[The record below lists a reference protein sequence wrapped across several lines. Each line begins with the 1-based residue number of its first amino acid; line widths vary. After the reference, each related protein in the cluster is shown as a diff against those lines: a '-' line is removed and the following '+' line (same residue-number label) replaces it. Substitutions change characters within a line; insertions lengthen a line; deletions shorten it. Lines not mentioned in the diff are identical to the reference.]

1 MFVREKKKEKK
12 KGGEESAGTEARG
25 GGGKEEGVRARV
37 WSLNRLVVTFP
48 APSCFFLSSFFIS
61 LSPSLLSPFFF
72 LSTTLSFSLSSTIC
86 SVVKAR
92 LLSFLSR
99 KRGYL
104 SELSRKTEYTRFE
117 SEDFSV
123 EHAKKISSLLSS
135 IDPYYCAEQDLR
147 SRSGRRRSCRI

>member
-1 MFVREKKKEKK
+1 M
-12 KGGEESAGTEARG
+12 GTEARG

-61 LSPSLLSPFFF
+61 PSLSLPLFFPPVF